1 VKHKRITKDAHF
13 IHDCCPLQQVSMAE
27 KVSACGVEGW
37 VAIGK
42 GEVTN
47 EEGLGSDQAF
57 ALRTYIADA
66 DQNRQ
71 VRKHTDKVESF

>member
-1 VKHKRITKDAHF
+1 
-13 IHDCCPLQQVSMAE
+13 MAE

-42 GEVTN
+42 GEVIN
-47 EEGLGSDQAF
+47 ETGLGSGQAF

-66 DQNRQ
+66 EQNRQ
-71 VRKHTDKVESF
+71 VHKESDEVKRF